1 MEESIKKILKRLS
14 NDLSQINI
22 NTFLTQIQNS
32 TLVTECI
39 DISLKF
45 CETIN
50 NIKNTAY
57 SGLSEELDLLKK
69 NISEY
74 EITNN
79 IINNEIQI
87 LFNNLKNIIT
97 QNKTKIKSINTNI
110 SDIYTN
116 LNLINSNIEKRK
128 YSLASSR
135 IEKILQIKNMIL
147 INIKQLDNNQQ
158 KLLDELKYDQFT
170 KKMNHSSS
178 TIKVRPAPTP
188 FSPTSHFNLSN
199 SKDSSIV
206 KKRVSGNYKT
216 LNLKDSKNNF
226 TSAKKKIINRRN
238 RDYSFSAKDLNN
250 RSTSINNT
258 LKEYSTITN
267 FHKKNNNDFKLDDNK
282 KEINDLKKKLLNQKC
297 INDKLRSEIEKLK
310 TNLNKSKNNNKDDY
324 NLKNLSLSMSQNIS
338 FFNDKIN
345 KTSDL
350 LFSLTFSFNS
360 LQKKYNK
367 LSNYKENE
375 QDFSDI
381 KKKLLNITT
390 EISELKSTLLK
401 ITFETEE
408 YNKNMEINPMNIYTN
423 NTIINNT
430 NQSINFSNNLTNSG
444 NITNSQILESNNNL
458 ENSNIESLIDSYK
471 SQVLTLT
478 NKLSMEQQLKEN
490 LKNKNDELLEK
501 LQKINKTKKIHNIS
515 GSGSTSISINKED
528 NNTNSTLS
536 NNNNVFNSSLTS
548 NTKSNLEISALKEK
562 LRLSENKNLELQS
575 SIESKILI
583 ENLLKKNLE
592 EIKLSYEQKIIKFK
606 RKLEDKEKEII
617 EIKEQYENEEM
628 NLLNK
633 IKQDNKESI
642 EKLKNLY
649 ENKIKM
655 NNNNIAKEEINKLE
669 EKYTKEITKLNDEL
683 IKMRQEKE
691 NKKNNMSLENSINLS
706 LINNNNISIDE
717 DNYKKQIEQLEED
730 KSRIENNLKNLE
742 LLNEKEKIASREN
755 INKSMNEILSL
766 KDEILKYKTN
776 ENKFNAQIM
785 DLQRENDSMKNKLKI
800 IEEEKNE
807 YQNKNDEMKNEI
819 NEIQNKY
826 NTNIKELNLLKI
838 ENTKN
843 KNENNDLNNKI
854 NEIKKEKEKIEEE
867 MLKIKDELENEKN
880 KYIEENTKLN
890 EKIDTLNQEKEIMEK
905 LSQDIKNKLD
915 KKEKDIITLIT
926 NNSKEKKTIIEDN
939 KTQMEKLKKEA
950 EDRSK
955 MNEQF
960 KEEITSLHKKIFEL
974 ENSNKNYQNISINK
988 NSEIALI
995 SNITHNFDMKKLRI
1009 TPEIKV
1015 FYNEKKCDTN
1025 IMRKKSKN
1033 ETNKDDEEESEEDE
1047 EYDDNENED
1056 EFLEKMKKLNKKR
1069 KDDNEEMKMYRK
1081 ENRKM
1086 LIRLEKALDEI
1097 DEFEQKMINIEE
1109 GITKKINDTYTSLKK
1124 YFNSIISDIN
1134 ISNNNKE
1141 KLISFMKL
1149 IQFSDDE
1156 INSIIFKSKKN
1167 LKFNIFK

>member
-1 MEESIKKILKRLS
+1 
-14 NDLSQINI
+14 
-22 NTFLTQIQNS
+22 
-32 TLVTECI
+32 
-39 DISLKF
+39 
-45 CETIN
+45 
-50 NIKNTAY
+50 
-57 SGLSEELDLLKK
+57 
-69 NISEY
+69 
-74 EITNN
+74 
-79 IINNEIQI
+79 
-87 LFNNLKNIIT
+87 
-97 QNKTKIKSINTNI
+97 
-110 SDIYTN
+110 
-116 LNLINSNIEKRK
+116 
-128 YSLASSR
+128 
-135 IEKILQIKNMIL
+135 
-147 INIKQLDNNQQ
+147 
-158 KLLDELKYDQFT
+158 
-170 KKMNHSSS
+170 
-178 TIKVRPAPTP
+178 
-188 FSPTSHFNLSN
+188 
-199 SKDSSIV
+199 
-206 KKRVSGNYKT
+206 
-216 LNLKDSKNNF
+216 
-226 TSAKKKIINRRN
+226 
-238 RDYSFSAKDLNN
+238 
-250 RSTSINNT
+250 
-258 LKEYSTITN
+258 
-267 FHKKNNNDFKLDDNK
+267 
-282 KEINDLKKKLLNQKC
+282 
-297 INDKLRSEIEKLK
+297 
-310 TNLNKSKNNNKDDY
+310 
-324 NLKNLSLSMSQNIS
+324 
-338 FFNDKIN
+338 
-345 KTSDL
+345 
-350 LFSLTFSFNS
+350 
-360 LQKKYNK
+360 
-367 LSNYKENE
+367 
-375 QDFSDI
+375 
-381 KKKLLNITT
+381 
-390 EISELKSTLLK
+390 
-401 ITFETEE
+401 
-408 YNKNMEINPMNIYTN
+408 
-423 NTIINNT
+423 
-430 NQSINFSNNLTNSG
+430 
-444 NITNSQILESNNNL
+444 
-458 ENSNIESLIDSYK
+458 
-471 SQVLTLT
+471 
-478 NKLSMEQQLKEN
+478 
-490 LKNKNDELLEK
+490 
-501 LQKINKTKKIHNIS
+501 
-515 GSGSTSISINKED
+515 
-528 NNTNSTLS
+528 
-536 NNNNVFNSSLTS
+536 
-548 NTKSNLEISALKEK
+548 
-562 LRLSENKNLELQS
+562 
-575 SIESKILI
+575 
-583 ENLLKKNLE
+583 
-592 EIKLSYEQKIIKFK
+592 
-606 RKLEDKEKEII
+606 
-617 EIKEQYENEEM
+617 M

-683 IKMRQEKE
+683 VKMRQEKE

-706 LINNNNISIDE
+706 LINNNISIDE

-785 DLQRENDSMKNKLKI
+785 VLQRENDSMKNKLKI

-826 NTNIKELNLLKI
+826 NTNNEELNLLKI

-926 NNSKEKKTIIEDN
+926 NNSKEKKTIIEGN

-995 SNITHNFDMKKLRI
+995 SNITHNFDMKKLCI

-1025 IMRKKSKN
+1025 FMRRKSKN

-1086 LIRLEKALDEI
+1086 LIRLEDALDEI
-1097 DEFEQKMINIEE
+1097 DELNQKMIKIEE
-1109 GITKKINDTYTSLKK
+1109 VIPQKINEIYTILKK

-1134 ISNNNKE
+1134 ISNNNIE
-1141 KLISFMKL
+1141 KVISFMKL

-1156 INSIIFKSKKN
+1156 INSIIFKYKKN